1 MGDDASQLTERQRNE
16 LAYHRQHA
24 REHED
29 MVRRPFSFDILDRP
43 ARRWWNAYWG
53 MYAYLVTQDL
63 RGRRVLVVGCGFGED
78 ALRLAR
84 LGAHVTA
91 FDLSPDS
98 LAIARR
104 LAEREGLVI
113 DFGQMPVERLAY
125 ADDSFDCI
133 VARDILHHVDIPAAM
148 REIRRVARPGA
159 LFVVNEIYSHSLT
172 DTIRRS
178 RLVEAFLYPRMQ
190 RLIYGPG
197 KPYITAD
204 ERKMSEHDIAQV
216 QAILPRLEMS
226 RHYNFLVTR
235 ILPDTSTL
243 LAMIDRV
250 LLVALRPLANLCAG
264 RRLFAGHIVKE

>member
-1 MGDDASQLTERQRNE
+1 MHDDAAQLTERQRNE

-24 REHED
+24 LAHED
-29 MVRRPFSFDILDRP
+29 IVRRPFSFDILDRP
-43 ARRWWNAYWG
+43 GRRWWNAYWQ
-53 MYAYLVTQDL
+53 MYAFLTRQDL
-63 RGRRVLVVGCGFGED
+63 RGKRVLVVGCGFGED

-91 FDLSPDS
+91 FDLSPDA

-104 LAEREGLVI
+104 LAEREDLAV
-113 DFGQMPVERLAY
+113 DFGQMPAERLTY

-148 REIRRVARPGA
+148 HEIRRVARPGA

-178 RLVEAFLYPRMQ
+178 RFVEAFLYPRMQ

-197 KPYITAD
+197 RPYITAD
-204 ERKMSEHDIAQV
+204 ERKMSERDIALV
-216 QAILPRLEMS
+216 RAILPTLELS
-226 RHYNFLVTR
+226 RHFNFLVTR
-235 ILPDTSTL
+235 VLPDTCQW
-243 LAMIDRV
+243 LAMADRL
-250 LLVALRPLANLCAG
+250 LLVALRPLAHLCAG
-264 RRLFAGHIVKE
+264 RRLLAGRIAK

>member
-1 MGDDASQLTERQRNE
+1 MEEDASRLTERQRNE

-29 MVRRPFSFDILDRP
+29 MVRRPFSFDVLDRP
-43 ARRWWNAYWG
+43 GRRWWNGYWQ
-53 MYAYLVTQDL
+53 MYAYLLTQDL

-84 LGAHVTA
+84 LGAQVTA

-104 LAEREGLVI
+104 LAAREGLVI
-113 DFGQMPVERLAY
+113 DFGQMPAECLIY

-148 REIRRVARPGA
+148 REIRRVARPQA
-159 LFVVNEIYSHSLT
+159 LLVVNEIYSHSLT

-178 RLVEAFLYPRMQ
+178 RFVEAFLYPRMQ
-190 RLIYGPG
+190 RLIYGPDSRTSRRTSARCRST
-197 KPYITAD
+197 ISRWC
-204 ERKMSEHDIAQV
+204 ERSCPGWRCRA
-216 QAILPRLEMS
+216 
-226 RHYNFLVTR
+226 
-235 ILPDTSTL
+235 TSTFSSR
-243 LAMIDRV
+243 AYCPTR
-250 LLVALRPLANLCAG
+250 RGGWPCSTGCCWWHCG
-264 RRLFAGHIVKE
+264 R